1 MQHAAPPARIVRPAR
16 ERSLDNFFVDAT
28 RNPLYKEKQAKKELV
43 MYQTAIADIKTRL
56 SAAKNILIAS
66 HVRPDG
72 DAIGSLLGLGLALQ
86 HAGKN
91 VQMVLQDGV
100 PASFRYLPGSDKI
113 QLEPQGTWD
122 TFISVDCA
130 DFKRLGKGFENL
142 GKPDI
147 NIDHHI
153 TNQKFG
159 TLNLIMGDEV
169 ATAAILTQCLPQ
181 WDLEINAAVATAL
194 LTGIVTDTLG
204 FRTANTTPEALRL
217 SAELMER
224 GADLDDLYSRSLVR
238 RAYPAARYWGAGLS
252 SLERTEDLVWGTL
265 TLEDRKSAGYAGN
278 DDADLINIIS
288 AIDGSKVGMIFVE
301 QADQHVKISW
311 RAIEDGI
318 DVSKVAKH
326 FNGGGH
332 AAAAGADIPGSLSEI
347 QPRVLQTTREMLGL
361 S

>member
-1 MQHAAPPARIVRPAR
+1 MPSAI
-16 ERSLDNFFVDAT
+16 
-28 RNPLYKEKQAKKELV
+28 
-43 MYQTAIADIKTRL
+43 IADINARL
-56 SAAKNILIAS
+56 AAAHNVLIAS

-86 HAGKN
+86 NAGKQ

-100 PASFRYLPGSDKI
+100 PASFRHLAGSDKI
-113 QLEPQGTWD
+113 QKEPQGTWD

-130 DFKRLGKGFENL
+130 DFKRLGKGFENI

-153 TNQKFG
+153 TNEKFG
-159 TLNLIMGDEV
+159 ALNLIMGEEV
-169 ATAAILTQCLPQ
+169 ATAAILTNCLPQ
-181 WDLEINAAVATAL
+181 WGLEIDAAIAAAL

-204 FRTANTTPEALRL
+204 FRTANTTPESLRQA
-217 SAELMER
+217 AELMEH
-224 GADLDDLYSRSLVR
+224 GADLATLYTRALVSRT
-238 RAYPAARYWGAGLS
+238 YPAARYWGAGLS
-252 SLERTEDLVWGTL
+252 SLERTDDLVWGTL
-265 TLEDRKSAGYAGN
+265 TVADRKTAKYGGN

-301 QADQHVKISW
+301 QTDNHVKISW

-326 FNGGGH
+326 FGGGGH

-347 QPRVLQTTREMLGL
+347 QPRVLAATREMLGL
-361 S
+361 N